1 MTRILTSAAA
11 LALLAGCAQLQTGYE
26 VVAEKVC
33 NAPLQERFARKVIFD
48 SFTKAVSPG
57 EPVTGLDCDGN
68 GAGDALGSWLPPK

>member
-1 MTRILTSAAA
+1 MTRILIATFA

-48 SFTKAVSPG
+48 SFTKAVEPG
-57 EPVTGLDCDGN
+57 LPVTGVDCDGD
-68 GAGDALGSWLPPK
+68 GAADALGHWVAP